1 MKKNKQIL
9 QEKEKQN
16 SVKLALKKEYQTE
29 RNEVHNSCLG
39 MISITTSLEQSLGI
53 SIGLGVVSSIS
64 SGVSAVTG
72 NSAFQNTVSKAQL
85 NKAVEKGQVAIA
97 TGVIKSE
104 EDANNFME
112 KSTKNILT
120 TNKAMKVSGVV
131 AGAAGAMS
139 SVATTISIDKA
150 KKQFDELISKVNVCR
165 ASVSKLSSV
174 VEKMQNTDDEDGNL
188 SSLIT
193 DGNVILQ
200 HCNSI
205 NVSKLIEIRKKLDVS
220 QTVSGVGTAVGVA
233 GQIAGAVGMIGATV
247 SAKKGNANSA
257 FQNQKVQNGLN
268 IAQTVGTAGM
278 SVSNIA
284 SSIINGTVQSDLK
297 KIVGNIVSCESA
309 VQ

>member
-1 MKKNKQIL
+1 M
-9 QEKEKQN
+9 EQN
-16 SVKLALKKEYQTE
+16 
-29 RNEVHNSCLG
+29 LG
-39 MISITTSLEQSLGI
+39 V
-53 SIGLGVVSSIS
+53 SIGLGLVSSIS

-72 NSAFQNTVSKAQL
+72 NSSFQNTVTKTQV
-85 NKAVEKGQVAIA
+85 NNAVKKGEVGIA

-112 KSTKNILT
+112 NSTKKILT
-120 TNKAMKVSGVV
+120 TNKVMKVTGVV
-131 AGAAGAMS
+131 AGVAGTMT
-139 SVATTISIDKA
+139 SVVTTVSIDKA
-150 KKQFDELISKVNVCR
+150 KKQFDELINKVNVCR

-205 NVSKLIEIRKKLDVS
+205 NVSKLTDIRKKLDAA
-220 QTVSGVGTAVGVA
+220 QTVSGVGTAVGIV
-233 GQIAGAVGMIGATV
+233 GQVAGAVGTIGAAV
-247 SAKKGNANSA
+247 SMKKGNTNSA
-257 FQNQKVQNGLN
+257 FQNQKVQTGLN

-278 SVSNIA
+278 SISNIA

-309 VQ
+309 IQ